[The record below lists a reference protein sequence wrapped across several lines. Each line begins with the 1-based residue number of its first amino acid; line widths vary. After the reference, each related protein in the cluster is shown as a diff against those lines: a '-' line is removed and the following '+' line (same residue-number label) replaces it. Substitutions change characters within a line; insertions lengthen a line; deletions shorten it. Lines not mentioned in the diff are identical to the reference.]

1 MGVLPVL
8 RPPAQMREVEL
19 SDVFASRAKTVAVL
33 LVHLSF
39 VSAV

>member
-1 MGVLPVL
+1 MPAL
-8 RPPAQMREVEL
+8 RSPAQTRAVEL
-19 SDVFASRAKTVAVL
+19 SDVFASRAKTAAVL